1 MKKTLPKNIYK
12 KIGKFCDINFGIDV
26 SQYIDVQENL
36 EELIEKIIKEVRK
49 DYLWE
54 LKEDLEVTIN
64 MLMKRK

>member
-1 MKKTLPKNIYK
+1 MKKSLPKNIAKWIMNSVDDDDNYEDT
-12 KIGKFCDINFGIDV
+12 IDILV
-26 SQYIDVQENL
+26 K
-36 EELIEKIIKEVRK
+36 KIIKEVRK